1 MYGYVP
7 LLTQLFKLILI
18 LSDLTTVIASSAVPR
33 LKVKLEY
40 SNHRFREE
48 EKKQF
53 ISETDAGADPMHA
66 LRAELLPTRRPSRLM
81 SDSFAGKNMI
91 LRGQKSARDGSIE
104 RNRTPI
110 TGSP

>member
-1 MYGYVP
+1 MYVHIYGSHFCDRF
-7 LLTQLFKLILI
+7 LGG
-18 LSDLTTVIASSAVPR
+18 SA

-91 LRGQKSARDGSIE
+91 LRGKNRCETEISNEIGLQSQEARSH
-104 RNRTPI
+104 N
-110 TGSP
+110 

>member
-1 MYGYVP
+1 M
-7 LLTQLFKLILI
+7 
-18 LSDLTTVIASSAVPR
+18 IASSAVPR

-66 LRAELLPTRRPSRLM
+66 LRAELLLTRRPSRLM
-81 SDSFAGKNMI
+81 SDSFAGEKYDI
-91 LRGQKSARDGSIE
+91 TGAKIGARRNEIE